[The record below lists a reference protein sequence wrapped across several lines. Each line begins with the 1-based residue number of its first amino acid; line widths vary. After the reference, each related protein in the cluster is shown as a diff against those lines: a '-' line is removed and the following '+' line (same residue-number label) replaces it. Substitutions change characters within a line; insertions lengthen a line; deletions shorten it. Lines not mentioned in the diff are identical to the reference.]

1 MKSLENKDLSLAHS
15 MIPLVRCN
23 TCLSVIKL
31 PWLQGSCTMKL
42 NPTAGLEPLSW
53 PQFANIHPF
62 VPVEQ
67 TAGYQELLE
76 ELERDLCEIT
86 GYDKISFQPNR
97 LVNSSCTKSVDYI
110 VEFLESACVAGL
122 SASEV

>member
-1 MKSLENKDLSLAHS
+1 
-15 MIPLVRCN
+15 
-23 TCLSVIKL
+23 
-31 PWLQGSCTMKL
+31 MKL

-53 PQFANIHPF
+53 QQFANIHPF
-62 VPVEQ
+62 VPTEQ

-97 LVNSSCTKSVDYI
+97 LVSVPAVLLLDSTSSATQYVYTLYMC
-110 VEFLESACVAGL
+110 
-122 SASEV
+122 

>member
-1 MKSLENKDLSLAHS
+1 
-15 MIPLVRCN
+15 
-23 TCLSVIKL
+23 
-31 PWLQGSCTMKL
+31 MKL
-42 NPTAGLEPLSW
+42 NPTIGLEPLSW

-97 LVNSSCTKSVDYI
+97 LVNSPYTKMWTILFITNLMLYWTSI
-110 VEFLESACVAGL
+110 EA
-122 SASEV
+122 

>member
-1 MKSLENKDLSLAHS
+1 MHS
-15 MIPLVRCN
+15 IV
-23 TCLSVIKL
+23 TVVVIEVL

-62 VPVEQ
+62 VPVDQ

-97 LVNSSCTKSVDYI
+97 LLNVYIAMSLSSNV
-110 VEFLESACVAGL
+110 LEPLWYVRT
-122 SASEV
+122 

>member
-1 MKSLENKDLSLAHS
+1 MKSLENKDLSLVHS
-15 MIPLVRCN
+15 MIPLVSYI
-23 TCLSVIKL
+23 TYLLFVIEL
-31 PWLQGSCTMKL
+31 LWLQGSCTMKL

-53 PQFANIHPF
+53 QQFANIHPF
-62 VPVEQ
+62 VPIEQ

-97 LVNSSCTKSVDYI
+97 SVFTA
-110 VEFLESACVAGL
+110 V
-122 SASEV
+122 

>member
-1 MKSLENKDLSLAHS
+1 MKSLENKDLSLVHS
-15 MIPLVRCN
+15 MIPLVSYI
-23 TCLSVIKL
+23 THLLFVIEL
-31 PWLQGSCTMKL
+31 LWLQGSCTMKL

-53 PQFANIHPF
+53 QQFANIHPF
-62 VPVEQ
+62 VPIEQ

-97 LVNSSCTKSVDYI
+97 SVCI
-110 VEFLESACVAGL
+110 RG
-122 SASEV
+122 